1 MMLHIM
7 PMTLRGAEESPIPGS
22 GVRIGGGRHV
32 ALGCGPAS
40 SRALGFRSELATSVK
55 TKKKKTAKLANVVV
69 ACISLYKGTPR
80 TRLAIGHACLP
91 RFPDIS
97 RTCAPPYVYLACRSL
112 FLTNTD
118 ALTPPSPFS
127 RFLWR
132 FGGFNHEKSSRAS
145 KPPSARAADGP
156 RLNRSR

>member
-1 MMLHIM
+1 MLHIM

-40 SRALGFRSELATSVK
+40 SRALGFRSEPATSVK

-97 RTCAPPYVYLACRSL
+97 RTCPVCLSSRSL
-112 FLTNTD
+112 FLTNTH

-127 RFLWR
+127 RFLRR